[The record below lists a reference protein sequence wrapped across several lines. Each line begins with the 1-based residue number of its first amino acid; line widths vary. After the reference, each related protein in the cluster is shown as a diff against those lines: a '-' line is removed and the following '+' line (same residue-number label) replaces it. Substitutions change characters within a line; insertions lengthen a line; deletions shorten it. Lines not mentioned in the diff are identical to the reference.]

1 MVPVPCHST
10 APVPPASYQ
19 RAVAKRTRTLHV
31 DALALVTHLHVL
43 ALCRRAVQWSQR
55 HCRPPFPKGPGR
67 GASHLQRRELA
78 FDRAAAGTAYH
89 ELGNALNSWE
99 MHSMRGE
106 LPCLPM
112 WRHVIS
118 ARRWPYPRVRN
129 RSAHYA
135 GRNNGPFPT
144 PEGASCAL
152 YPV

>member
-10 APVPPASYQ
+10 APVPPPSYQ

-31 DALALVTHLHVL
+31 HALALVTHLHVL

-78 FDRAAAGTAYH
+78 FDRAAGTAYH
-89 ELGNALNSWE
+89 ELGKALNGWE
-99 MHSMRGE
+99 TLSMKEE

-112 WRHVIS
+112 WCDVIS
-118 ARRWPYPRVRN
+118 ARR
-129 RSAHYA
+129 
-135 GRNNGPFPT
+135 
-144 PEGASCAL
+144 
-152 YPV
+152 